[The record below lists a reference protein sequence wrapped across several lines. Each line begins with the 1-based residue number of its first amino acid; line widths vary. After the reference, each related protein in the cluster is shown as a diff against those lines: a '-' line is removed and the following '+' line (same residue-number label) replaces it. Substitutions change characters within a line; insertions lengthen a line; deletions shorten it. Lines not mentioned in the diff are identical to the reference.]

1 MRKMKAGA
9 IAIKSFAVLVVLGT
23 AYRAMTQDAATA
35 YPKLARVE
43 QYLMTD
49 QGAEIALA
57 RSAAPPSSSKN
68 ATVMVLGTHGYETA
82 VAQDACERLTAAK
95 IPNTTITLAHTVAA
109 GTFNGPPSLNGADL
123 SSLYK
128 SLPAFCRVVAEAK
141 PTSDSDIK
149 LEVWLPVSG
158 WNGKLQ
164 GIGNGG
170 FAGLIDD
177 MQLAMSVKA
186 GYTATAT
193 DTGHTGSPFD
203 AGWAMGHPE
212 KIIDFGYRGIHEMTR
227 VAKTV
232 IAAYYSKSPQRSYFA
247 GCSDGGREAL
257 MEAQRYPEDYDGI
270 LAGAPANYWTALLAT
285 AAYDTQ
291 ALTMDSASFIPPAK
305 IPTIAA
311 AVNAA
316 CDEVDGVHD
325 GILNDPRQ
333 CHFDPATIQCK
344 GEDSDKCLTAAQ
356 LTALKKLYAGTLDSN
371 GHVVYPGYLP
381 GAEEGQGGWG
391 LWITGPEPVKSLMA
405 FFGNGFFSDFVFGKS
420 DWDYKTFKVD
430 ADLKAA
436 NERTAQALN
445 ATDPY
450 LKPFKARGGK
460 LVLYHGW
467 NDPAITALNTI
478 DYYESV
484 IKKMGQ
490 KDVDSFVRLYM
501 APGVQHCAGGP
512 GPDSFGAVGD
522 LKFDDPQHSVYAS
535 LEQWVEKGTA
545 PSTIIASKFE
555 GQDETHA
562 KMTRPLC
569 PYPQAAKYK
578 GSGDPNDAV
587 NFECE
592 RPKK

>member
-1 MRKMKAGA
+1 MKK
-9 IAIKSFAVLVVLGT
+9 ISSLLAVVFMLLFS
-23 AYRAMTQDAATA
+23 
-35 YPKLARVE
+35 
-43 QYLMTD
+43 
-49 QGAEIALA
+49 
-57 RSAAPPSSSKN
+57 SAA
-68 ATVMVLGTHGYETA
+68 AC
-82 VAQDACERLTAAK
+82 AQDACERLTAAK
-95 IPNTTITLAHTVAA
+95 IPNTTITLAQTVTA
-109 GTFNGPPSLNGADL
+109 GTFNGPPTPKSGSELEL
-123 SSLYK
+123 FYK
-128 SLPAFCRVVAEAK
+128 SLPAFCRVVAESK

-149 LEVWLPVSG
+149 IEVWLPVSG
-158 WNGKLQ
+158 WNGKLL
-164 GIGNGG
+164 GIGGGG
-170 FAGLIDD
+170 FAGQIDTL
-177 MQLAMSVKA
+177 QLASSMKA

-193 DTGHTGSPFD
+193 DTGHTGSSPLD
-203 AGWAMGHPE
+203 GGWAMGHPE
-212 KIIDFGYRGIHEMTR
+212 KIIDYGHRGIHEMTN
-227 VAKTV
+227 VAKAV
-232 IAAYYSKSPQRSYFA
+232 IAAYYSKPPQRSYFA
-247 GCSDGGREAL
+247 GCSAGGRQGL

-270 LAGAPANYWTALLAT
+270 LAGDPANNFTALLAT

-291 ALTMDSASFIPPAK
+291 VLTVDPASFIPPAK

-316 CDEVDGVHD
+316 CDEADGVRD

-344 GEDSDKCLTAAQ
+344 EENSDKCLTAPQ
-356 LTALKKLYAGTLDSN
+356 VTALKKLYAGTLDSK
-371 GHVVYPGYLP
+371 GRVVYPGFLP
-381 GAEEGQGGWG
+381 GAEEGQGEGPGGWEI
-391 LWITGPEPVKSLMA
+391 WITGPAPVKSFLA
-405 FFGNGFFSDFVFGKS
+405 TFANGFFSNFVFGKP

-436 NERTAQALN
+436 NERTAHTLN
-445 ATDPY
+445 ATDPD

-460 LVLYHGW
+460 LVVYHGW
-467 NDPAITALNTI
+467 SDPAITPLSPI

-484 IKKMGQ
+484 VKKMGQ

-501 APGVQHCAGGP
+501 VPGMQHCLGGP
-512 GPDSFGAVGD
+512 GTDSFGAFYD

-569 PYPQAAKYK
+569 QYPQAAKYK

>member
-1 MRKMKAGA
+1 MNRRDFGQGLCSAAVGA
-9 IAIKSFAVLVVLGT
+9 
-23 AYRAMTQDAATA
+23 
-35 YPKLARVE
+35 
-43 QYLMTD
+43 
-49 QGAEIALA
+49 ALA
-57 RSAAPPSSSKN
+57 RLAVARQPTTRVARAVAFILLLSSAPA
-68 ATVMVLGTHGYETA
+68 Y
-82 VAQDACERLTAAK
+82 AQDACERLTAAK
-95 IPNTTITLAHTVAA
+95 LTNTTVTLAQTVAA
-109 GTFNGPPSLNGADL
+109 GTFNGPPAPSSAGSELSL
-123 SSLYK
+123 LYK

-170 FAGLIDD
+170 FAGQIDRI
-177 MQLAMSVKA
+177 QLAVSVKA

-193 DTGHTGSPFD
+193 DTGHTGKSPVD
-203 AGWAMGHPE
+203 AVWAIGHPE
-212 KIIDFGYRGIHEMTR
+212 KIIDFGHRGIHEMTR

-232 IAAYYSKSPQRSYFA
+232 IAAYYSKPPQRSYFA
-247 GCSDGGREAL
+247 GCSNGGRQAL

-270 LAGAPANYWTALLAT
+270 LAGAPANYFTALFAT
-285 AAYDTQ
+285 AAYDAQ
-291 ALTMDSASFIPPAK
+291 VLTMDSASFIPPAK

-316 CDEVDGVHD
+316 CDAVDGVHD

-344 GEDSDKCLTAAQ
+344 GEDSAKCLTAAQ
-356 LTALKKLYAGTLDSN
+356 VTALKKLYAGTLDSK
-371 GHVVYPGYLP
+371 GHVVFPGYLP
-381 GAEEGQGGWG
+381 GAEEGEGGWG
-391 LWITGPEPVKSLMA
+391 LWITGPAPGKSFMA
-405 FFGNGFFSDFVFGKS
+405 DFGNGFFSDFVFGKS

-490 KDVDSFVRLYM
+490 EDVDSFVRLYM
-501 APGVQHCAGGP
+501 APGMQHCTGGP
-512 GPDSFGAVGD
+512 GPDSFGAVYD

-535 LEQWVEKGTA
+535 LEQWVEKATA
-545 PSTIIASKFE
+545 PSIIIASKFE
-555 GQDETHA
+555 GQAGTHA

-569 PYPQAAKYK
+569 PYPQAVKYK
-578 GSGDPNDAV
+578 GSGDPNDAA

-592 RPKK
+592 RPKLGRQPGGRRRSH